1 MVKYVVKE
9 LIYIIYKWGKKGI
22 KMVSIYNKVSDY
34 IIVLNC
40 RGEIIFCNE
49 SFLKRLNYNHEEILN
64 LNIGKIINENNNINN
79 ELKEFGEI
87 NKTLEFYS
95 KSNELVKINST
106 IIIENFNN
114 DKSIFIIGKEVQSK
128 QYTMEILEDILDNIN
143 VCAFVIDANG
153 KYLYVNKPFTEML
166 DKKREDI
173 IGSYNSDNWEYN
185 IYNVFEKNNK
195 EVFENKSPKIFNEKL
210 IYDDDIHWYESYKAP
225 IYDENK
231 KPKYIVAKSKNIDLS
246 KITSEEL
253 YKNYNRV
260 TVENDFSGSG
270 KKKVDLNEIL
280 KNIGEHILDYTK
292 ADGISM
298 LLYDS
303 DKEGLIPAVK
313 LKNAKINLKNIE
325 FIPLKK
331 SIVYSGKYRRYLNCI
346 FTKDKIPN
354 FLNVDYNCIDE
365 LYYYGNYIIE
375 LNDEFIGLI
384 GLSYKNGNAP
394 KFNSDE
400 YMKYICNKIA
410 MIINNIRLSNE
421 VSIENKKRKHTEKE
435 LQRYL
440 NISVDL
446 VAIVGKDKYFKR
458 LSPNW
463 FDVLGWTEEELLS
476 MPIVD
481 IIHPKD
487 LENFIKKNKLDPK
500 ECKITRNIIR
510 FRHKNGKYIYLEWS
524 SEYIGDEEIYVTT
537 ARDITR
543 NLEIEK
549 EKRTLEEAVQVEVI
563 KNEFFSNISHE
574 FRTPINIILGTM
586 QVINKNIEKN
596 NIQINDLKKH
606 TNYIKQNSYRLLRL
620 VNNLID
626 ISKMDIGMYELRCSN
641 KNIINIIEDIT
652 LSVADY
658 TKNNKIN
665 LIFDTNDEEVITY
678 CDPDKI
684 ERIMLN
690 LLSNAIKYTPEN
702 GFIKVKINSTQEEI
716 IVSVKDSGVG
726 IPKDKLDVIF
736 DRFGQVDGSFNRKCE
751 GSGIGLS
758 LVKNLVEMHGGEVHV
773 NSKVNEGSEFV
784 FSIPIKLKEENNDNE
799 FYVDRKFKH
808 VERCDIEFSDIYSI

>member
-1 MVKYVVKE
+1 
-9 LIYIIYKWGKKGI
+9 
-22 KMVSIYNKVSDY
+22 MVSIYNKVSDY

-40 RGEIIFCNE
+40 MGEIIFCNE

-79 ELKEFGEI
+79 ELKEFGER

-95 KSNELVKINST
+95 KSNELVKINSN
-106 IIIENFNN
+106 IIIENFKG
-114 DKSIFIIGKEVQSK
+114 DKSIFIIGKEVESK
-128 QYTMEILEDILDNIN
+128 QYTMEILEDLLDNIN
-143 VCAFVIDANG
+143 VCAFVIDDDG
-153 KYLYVNKPFTEML
+153 KYLYVNKPFAEML

-173 IGSYNSDNWEYN
+173 IGTYNSDNWEYN
-185 IYNVFEKNNK
+185 IYNEFEKNNR
-195 EVFENKSPKIFNEKL
+195 EVFESKSPKIFNEKL
-210 IYDDDIHWYESYKAP
+210 VYDDNIHWYESYKAP
-225 IYDENK
+225 IFDENK

-246 KITSEEL
+246 KTISEEL

-260 TVENDFSGSG
+260 TIENDFSCSSN
-270 KKKVDLNEIL
+270 KSVDLNEIL

-292 ADGISM
+292 ADGVSI

-303 DKEGLIPAVK
+303 DKEGLIPSIK
-313 LKNAKINLKNIE
+313 LKSSNINFKNVE

-331 SIVYSGKYRRYLNCI
+331 NYVYLDKYRNYFNCI
-346 FTKDKIPN
+346 FKKDKISN
-354 FLNVDYNCIDE
+354 LSIVDYICIDG
-365 LYYYGNYIIE
+365 LDYCGNYIIE
-375 LNDEFIGLI
+375 LYDEFIGMI
-384 GLSYKNGNAP
+384 CLSYSNGNAP

-400 YMKYICNKIA
+400 YMKYICNKIT

-421 VSIENKKRKHTEKE
+421 IYIENKKRKHTEKE
-435 LQRYL
+435 LERYL

-446 VAIVGKDKYFKR
+446 VSIVGKDGYFNR
-458 LSPNW
+458 ISPNW
-463 FDVLGWTEEELLS
+463 SNVLGWTEEELLS
-476 MPIVD
+476 MLVVD

-487 LENFIKKNKLDPK
+487 LENFRKKNKLDFK

-524 SEYIGDEEIYVTT
+524 SEYIYDEEIYVTA

-549 EKRTLEEAVQVEVI
+549 EKRTLEEAVKVEVV

-606 TNYIKQNSYRLLRL
+606 TNYIKQNSYRLLKL

-641 KNIINIIEDIT
+641 QNIINIIEDIT

-702 GFIKVKINSTQEEI
+702 GFIKVKINSTPDEI

-726 IPKDKLDVIF
+726 IPKEKLYDIF
-736 DRFGQVDGSFNRKCE
+736 DRFGQVDDSLNRKCE

-758 LVKNLVEMHGGEVHV
+758 LVKNLVEMHGGEIHV
-773 NSKVNEGSEFV
+773 NSEVNKGSEFV
-784 FSIPIKLKEENNDNE
+784 FSIPIKIKKEDNGNV
-799 FYVDRKFKH
+799 YDIDRKFKH

>member
-1 MVKYVVKE
+1 M
-9 LIYIIYKWGKKGI
+9 GKKGI

-40 RGEIIFCNE
+40 MGEIIFCNE

-64 LNIGKIINENNNINN
+64 LNIGKIISENNNINN
-79 ELKEFGEI
+79 DLKEFGER

-95 KSNELVKINST
+95 KSNELVKINSN
-106 IIIENFNN
+106 IIIENFKS
-114 DKSIFIIGKEVQSK
+114 DKSIFIIGKEVESK
-128 QYTMEILEDILDNIN
+128 QYTMEILEDLLDNIN
-143 VCAFVIDANG
+143 VCAFVIDDDG
-153 KYLYVNKPFTEML
+153 KYLYVNKPFAEML

-173 IGSYNSDNWEYN
+173 IGTYNSDNWEYN
-185 IYNVFEKNNK
+185 IYNEFEKNNR
-195 EVFENKSPKIFNEKL
+195 EVFESKSPKIFNEKL
-210 IYDDDIHWYESYKAP
+210 VYDDNIHWYESYKAP
-225 IYDENK
+225 IFDENK
-231 KPKYIVAKSKNIDLS
+231 KPKYIVAKSKNINLS
-246 KITSEEL
+246 KITAEEL

-260 TVENDFSGSG
+260 TIENDFSGSS
-270 KKKVDLNEIL
+270 KKSVDLNEIL

-303 DKEGLIPAVK
+303 DKEGLIPIIK
-313 LKNAKINLKNIE
+313 LKNSNTHLENVE

-331 SIVYSGKYRRYLNCI
+331 FDVYLDKYKSYFNCI
-346 FTKDKIPN
+346 FKKDKIDN
-354 FLNVDYNCIDE
+354 LSNIDYICIDK
-365 LYYYGNYIIE
+365 LDYCGNYIID
-375 LNDEFIGLI
+375 LYDEFIGMI
-384 GLSYKNGNAP
+384 CLSYSKGNAP

-435 LQRYL
+435 LERYL

-446 VAIVGKDKYFKR
+446 VSIVEKDKHFKR

-463 FDVLGWTEEELLS
+463 CDVLGWTEEELLS
-476 MPIVD
+476 MPVED

-487 LENFIKKNKLDPK
+487 LENFRKKNKLDPK

-549 EKRTLEEAVQVEVI
+549 EKRTLEEAVKIEVV

-606 TNYIKQNSYRLLRL
+606 TNYIKQNSYR
-620 VNNLID
+620 
-626 ISKMDIGMYELRCSN
+626 
-641 KNIINIIEDIT
+641 
-652 LSVADY
+652 
-658 TKNNKIN
+658 
-665 LIFDTNDEEVITY
+665 
-678 CDPDKI
+678 
-684 ERIMLN
+684 
-690 LLSNAIKYTPEN
+690 
-702 GFIKVKINSTQEEI
+702 
-716 IVSVKDSGVG
+716 
-726 IPKDKLDVIF
+726 
-736 DRFGQVDGSFNRKCE
+736 
-751 GSGIGLS
+751 
-758 LVKNLVEMHGGEVHV
+758 
-773 NSKVNEGSEFV
+773 
-784 FSIPIKLKEENNDNE
+784 
-799 FYVDRKFKH
+799 
-808 VERCDIEFSDIYSI
+808 